1 MKLIGLSGAQGAGK
15 STLLKALM
23 DKGWTLDQFRV
34 SRAVQAQLGWEALD
48 NVMES
53 PETMMR
59 FQEAVFEQKFKNDY
73 ALTQRSVTQY
83 EGARAQTRVIL
94 TERTFAD
101 VDAYTTQWT
110 WRFVDQG
117 KMSTFDAMIFLSKF
131 HKKCIEAQLQCYAG
145 TLMLPFM
152 KHVAWEDDPNRA
164 AKNDVAAIYEHI
176 ERYMDA
182 RDFISHPKLVITA
195 KSVDDRVGQTEQF
208 LESI

>member
-23 DKGWTLDQFRV
+23 NKGWQLDSFRV
-34 SRAVQAQLGWEALD
+34 SRAVQAQLGWERLD

-53 PETMMR
+53 PETMMQ
-59 FQEAVFEQKFKNDY
+59 FQQAVFEQKLKNDY
-73 ALTQRSVTQY
+73 ELSKLPAARTMDSKGSVM
-83 EGARAQTRVIL
+83 L

-101 VDAYTTQWT
+101 IDAYTTQWT

-117 KMSTFDAMIFLSKF
+117 RMTTFGAMHFLTKF
-131 HKKCIEAQLQCYAG
+131 HAKCVKAQLECYAG

-152 KHVAWEDDPNRA
+152 EHVAWEDDPNRA
-164 AKNDVAAIYEHI
+164 AKNDVTMIYDHI
-176 ERYMDA
+176 ERFMYA
-182 RDFISHPKLVITA
+182 RDFIAHPKLVITA
-195 KSVDDRVGQTEQF
+195 KSVDDRVEQTEQF

>member
-23 DKGWTLDQFRV
+23 ENGWQLDSFRV
-34 SRAVQAQLGWEALD
+34 SRAVQAQLGWEKLD

-53 PETMMR
+53 PETMMQ
-59 FQEAVFEQKFKNDY
+59 FQEAVFSQKFKHDY
-73 ALTQRSVTQY
+73 ALAQFPS
-83 EGARAQTRVIL
+83 ARTMDAKGHIML

-101 VDAYTTQWT
+101 IDAYTTQWV

-117 KMSTFDAMIFLSKF
+117 RMTTDDAITWLSQF
-131 HKKCIEAQLQCYAG
+131 HRKCVKAQLECYAG

-152 KHVAWEDDPNRA
+152 DHVAWEDDPNRA

-176 ERYMDA
+176 ERYMEG
-182 RDFISHPKLVITA
+182 RNFIAHPKLVITT
-195 KSVDDRVGQTEQF
+195 KSVEDRMKQTEKF

>member
-34 SRAVQAQLGWEALD
+34 SRAVQAQLGWEKLD
-48 NVMES
+48 NVMKS
-53 PETMMR
+53 PETMMQ
-59 FQEAVFEQKFKNDY
+59 FQEAVFEQKLKNDY
-73 ALTQRSVTQY
+73 ALRELPPPRTMEVK
-83 EGARAQTRVIL
+83 GNVML

-117 KMSTFDAMIFLSKF
+117 RMTTFDAMIFLSKF
-131 HKKCIEAQLQCYAG
+131 HKKCVHAQLECYAG
-145 TLMLPFM
+145 TIMLPFM

>member
-23 DKGWTLDQFRV
+23 VNGWLLDSFRV
-34 SRAVQAQLGWEALD
+34 SRAVQAQLGWDKLD

-53 PETMMR
+53 PETMMM
-59 FQEAVFEQKFKNDY
+59 FQEAVFEQKLKNDH
-73 ALTQRSVTQY
+73 ALMLRLS
-83 EGARAQTRVIL
+83 ARTMEARGNIML

-101 VDAYTTQWT
+101 IDAYTTQWA
-110 WRFVDQG
+110 WRFVDRG
-117 KMSTFDAMIFLSKF
+117 RMTLSEAFTFLIPF
-131 HKKCIEAQLQCYAG
+131 HEKCIAAHLQCYAG
-145 TLMLPFM
+145 TILLPFM

-164 AKNDVAAIYEHI
+164 AKNDVAVIYEHI
-176 ERYMDA
+176 ERYMDE
-182 RDFISHPKLVITA
+182 REFIAHPKLVITT